1 MKVAELER
9 RCDMYERVLRE
20 IASGGIIVCNDE
32 EEDESYYIY
41 TLGYVRGLAKNAL
54 ARSYEMKRKRIF
66 GVEL

>member
-32 EEDESYYIY
+32 EEDERDYIY
-41 TLGYVRGLAKNAL
+41 AGICPRAGKECACPL
-54 ARSYEMKRKRIF
+54 I
-66 GVEL
+66 

>member
-1 MKVAELER
+1 M
-9 RCDMYERVLRE
+9 LRE

-32 EEDESYYIY
+32 EEDESDYIY